1 MGHLPAAHHLVSFT
15 TLTFKQDARIF
26 SSSTTLRVNFNMPGE
41 RKVAQLSQSF
51 SRHLNNI
58 DGESKEYFW
67 GCCLNAEKPEQQ
79 WNFDEE
85 EEDTDFFEHVLF
97 LRSAVLGKGAV
108 EGERNIVE
116 LETKNFEG
124 QIMKQPL
131 ISLTLGRNDMTMLD
145 MNFSHETAATFRLV
159 EGTGPVCLAAMHQ
172 TEFPVEEEDTEETE
186 DDNGTD
192 LEYTEDGDT
201 ATQDS
206 EGTDG
211 EGSGKKRKAGSMK
224 KTSKRG
230 KLDSASSAPTSTAE
244 EDEEDEEMEE
254 DEEEEESEDGSES
267 EDIEESPSPK
277 KKNKND
283 AKTKG
288 IKGKAAKK
296 PVKALKNGKA

>member
-1 MGHLPAAHHLVSFT
+1 MG
-15 TLTFKQDARIF
+15 
-26 SSSTTLRVNFNMPGE
+26 
-41 RKVAQLSQSF
+41 
-51 SRHLNNI
+51 
-58 DGESKEYFW
+58 
-67 GCCLNAEKPEQQ
+67 
-79 WNFDEE
+79 
-85 EEDTDFFEHVLF
+85 DFFEHVLF

-116 LETKNFEG
+116 LETKHFEG
-124 QIMKQPL
+124 QVMKQPL

-159 EGTGPVCLAAMHQ
+159 EGTGPVYLAAMHQ
-172 TEFPVEEEDTEETE
+172 TEFPVEEDTEETE

-244 EDEEDEEMEE
+244 E
-254 DEEEEESEDGSES
+254 EESEDGSES

-288 IKGKAAKK
+288 
-296 PVKALKNGKA
+296 

>member
-1 MGHLPAAHHLVSFT
+1 
-15 TLTFKQDARIF
+15 LT
-26 SSSTTLRVNFNMPGE
+26 
-41 RKVAQLSQSF
+41 
-51 SRHLNNI
+51 
-58 DGESKEYFW
+58 
-67 GCCLNAEKPEQQ
+67 AEKPEQQ

-124 QIMKQPL
+124 QVMKQPL

-145 MNFSHETAATFRLV
+145 MNFSHETSATFRLI
-159 EGTGPVCLAAMHQ
+159 EGTGPVYLAAMHQ
-172 TEFPVEEEDTEETE
+172 TEFPVEDEEDGDETEE
-186 DDNGTD
+186 DNGTD

-211 EGSGKKRKAGSMK
+211 EGSGKKRKAGAMK
-224 KTSKRG
+224 KSKKRG
-230 KLDSASSAPTSTAE
+230 KLDSTESAPTSTAE
-244 EDEEDEEMEE
+244 ENTEEEEDEDEDMDEDE
-254 DEEEEESEDGSES
+254 DDEEEEESEDGSGS
-267 EDIEESPSPK
+267 EDIEESPSTK
-277 KKNKND
+277 KKTKKND

-288 IKGKAAKK
+288 AKAKVSKK
-296 PVKALKNGKA
+296 PVKALKNGKAAGKKVKSK

>member
-1 MGHLPAAHHLVSFT
+1 
-15 TLTFKQDARIF
+15 
-26 SSSTTLRVNFNMPGE
+26 MPGE

-67 GCCLNAEKPEQQ
+67 GCCLNADKPEQQ

-159 EGTGPVCLAAMHQ
+159 EGTGPVYLAAMHQ

-211 EGSGKKRKAGSMK
+211 DGTGKKRKAGSMK
-224 KTSKRG
+224 KKSKRG
-230 KLDSASSAPTSTAE
+230 KLDSAGSAPTSTAE
-244 EDEEDEEMEE
+244 ENTEEEEDEDEDEEMDEDE

-277 KKNKND
+277 KKNKKND
-283 AKTKG
+283 AKAKATKG
-288 IKGKAAKK
+288 KVAKK
-296 PVKALKNGKA
+296 PVKALKNGKTAGKKVKSK